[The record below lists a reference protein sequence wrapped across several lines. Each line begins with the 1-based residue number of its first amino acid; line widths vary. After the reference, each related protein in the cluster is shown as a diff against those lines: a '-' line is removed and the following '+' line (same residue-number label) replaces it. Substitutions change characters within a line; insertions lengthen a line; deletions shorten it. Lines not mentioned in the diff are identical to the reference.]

1 MNVSEGRD
9 LAVLRELDAAGAS
22 DLLDRHTDLD
32 HHRSVFTL
40 VGESAPRRIASAT
53 ITRLTIDGHDGVH
66 PRLGVVDVVPFVPLA
81 GSTMTEALR
90 ARDAFA
96 RWLVEEHGVPC
107 FLYGPE
113 RSLPEVRRDAWRTLA
128 PDLGP
133 STPHRTAGAACVGA
147 RDQLVA
153 YNCWLDTGAVID
165 DARRIARA
173 VRSAEVRALGLA
185 VGNRVQVS
193 MNLVAPVRVG
203 PLEAERRV
211 SVLAGKLGRTIEHNE
226 LVGLLSRAVL
236 ARIPRRDWSRL
247 DVNDDRTIEGRLE
260 SRG

>member
-9 LAVLRELDAAGAS
+9 LAVLRELDAVGAS
-22 DLLDRHTDLD
+22 DLLDRHTDLH

-40 VGESAPRRIASAT
+40 IGESAPRRLASAA
-53 ITRLTIDGHDGVH
+53 ITRSSIDGHDGVH
-66 PRLGVVDVVPFVPLA
+66 PRLGVVDVVPFVPLV

-90 ARDAFA
+90 ARDEFA
-96 RWLVEEHGVPC
+96 RWFSEEHGVPC

-113 RSLPEVRRDAWRTLA
+113 RSLPDVRRDAWRTLA
-128 PDLGP
+128 PDVGP
-133 STPHRTAGAACVGA
+133 STPHHTAGAACVGA

-153 YNCWLDTGAVID
+153 YNCWLDSGADID
-165 DARRIARA
+165 DARHIARA

-193 MNLVAPVRVG
+193 MNLVVPMGVG
-203 PLEAERRV
+203 PLEAVRRV
-211 SVLAGKLGRTIEHNE
+211 SVWAGKVGRTIEHNE
-226 LVGLLSRAVL
+226 LVGLVSRAVL
-236 ARIPRRDWSRL
+236 ARIPRSEWSRL
-247 DVNDDRTIEGRLE
+247 DVSDDRTIENRLD